1 MFNFS
6 TLKVNA
12 KAEPAFFATQLFC
25 NELNS
30 RVKNIASFCKEKSDS
45 NICFEISDDLQ
56 KDEFEIAVNNDIVTF
71 SASGIR
77 GLVYAIGMFLRKL
90 EISENGVKL
99 VSDISKRYSP
109 DKGIRGHQMGYRTT
123 PNSYDAWTY
132 EQYYRYYLDLMF
144 FGVNT
149 VEHMPYEKGYSRRN
163 RLMLYDEEEFLVKA
177 SEMADELNLD
187 VSLWHPNCN
196 GETHENAVKRRK
208 ELYAKVPRLNYVFIP
223 GGDPG
228 DLPADVFLKRCILVS
243 RELKKIH
250 PEAQMWPSAQMPH
263 GADNWPK
270 TFISGLKEEPE
281 EIDGIIYGPN
291 HALPL
296 KELREKTPEKYDIR
310 FYPDITH
317 NVRCEYPVHY
327 YDDDWHFSLA
337 SCLSRE
343 CTNPRLL
350 EFTRLYG
357 ETKNYVIGS
366 VSYSE
371 GITDDV
377 NKVVWSALD
386 FDNNADTNETLE
398 DYARLF
404 FFGTDAGIIA
414 DLILGLEKNWENAPE
429 ENDVIDLTYDGF
441 HSVLNKYDFLGEN
454 WRFLQLILRANCDK
468 LVRDRRIFE
477 LNLIE
482 KARKETE
489 KNNIPKAIEV
499 LNTEYPEEYR
509 VLREEINSLC
519 AKLFD
524 LIGLQTDVENYC
536 ADSWERGAI
545 LETIDR
551 PITDKYWLL
560 SKLAYCD
567 SKEEALSY
575 FNRNKVKKGEYYF
588 SVALNGVQEKQ
599 SGEVYMNFQGDRPE
613 SNDGTLPTALFN
625 VFDNQTF
632 RHTVTGLSDDCEY
645 ILKVTYLNRK
655 DKRITDHTIMGND
668 TVIYCGPQFGEID
681 EEYNE
686 KYSHPNFITAKYI
699 VPKNIVKNGELKLLF
714 KQEIMCVMF
723 SEFRI
728 EKA

>member
-6 TLKVNA
+6 DFRVY
-12 KAEPAFFATQLFC
+12 AEAESAIFAAQLFC
-25 NELNS
+25 NELNL
-30 RVKNIASFCKEKSDS
+30 RVKNIASICKEKLNS
-45 NICFEISDDLQ
+45 NVCFEIVDDLQ
-56 KDEFEIAVNNDIVTF
+56 KDEFDIATNNETVIF
-71 SASGIR
+71 FASGIR
-77 GLVYAIGMFLRKL
+77 GYVYAIGMFLRKI
-90 EISENGVKL
+90 EKFENGVKL
-99 VSDISKRYSP
+99 VCDISKKYTP
-109 DKGIRGHQMGYRTT
+109 DKHIRGHQIGYRTT

-163 RLMLYDEEEFLVKA
+163 RLMLYDEEEFLIKA
-177 SEMADELNLD
+177 SEMADELDLD

-196 GETHENAVKRRK
+196 DETHESAVERRK
-208 ELYAKVPRLNYVFIP
+208 ELYSKVPRINYVFIP

-228 DLPADVFLKRCILVS
+228 DLPADVFLERCILVS

-250 PEAQMWPSAQMPH
+250 PNAQMWPSAQMPH
-263 GADNWPK
+263 GAENWPE
-270 TFISGLKEEPE
+270 TFISKLEKEPE

-296 KELREKTPEKYDIR
+296 EELRKKTPQKYDIR

-327 YDDDWHFSLA
+327 YDDDWHFALA

-343 CTNPRLL
+343 CTNPRPI
-350 EFTRLYG
+350 EFTRLYA
-357 ETKNYVIGS
+357 ETKDYVVGS

-377 NKVVWSALD
+377 NKAVWSNLD
-386 FDNNADTNETLE
+386 FDNNADTKETLE

-404 FFGTDAGIIA
+404 FFGTDAERIA
-414 DLILGLEKNWENAPE
+414 DLIFSLEKNWENAPE
-429 ENDVIDLTYDGF
+429 ENDIIDLTYNEF
-441 HSVLNKYDFLGEN
+441 YSVLDDFNILNKN
-454 WRFLQLILRANCDK
+454 WRFLQLLLRANCDK

-477 LNLIE
+477 LDLIK
-482 KARKETE
+482 KAKKEAEE
-489 KNNIPKAIEV
+489 KNILKAIEV
-499 LNTEYPEEYR
+499 LNTDFSNEYKT
-509 VLREEINSLC
+509 LREEIDSLC
-519 AKLFD
+519 EKLFD

-560 SKLAYCD
+560 NKLYDCK

-575 FNRNKVKKGEYYF
+575 FNRNKVQKGEYYF
-588 SVALNGVQEKQ
+588 SVALTGVQEKQ
-599 SGEVYMNFQGDRPE
+599 NGEVYMNFQGDRPE

-632 RHTVTGLSDDCEY
+632 RHTVTGICDDCDY
-645 ILKVTYLNRK
+645 ILRVTYLNRK
-655 DKRITDHTIMGND
+655 NDKIKNHTIIGNKM
-668 TVIYCGPQFGEID
+668 VIYCGTQFGEID
-681 EEYNE
+681 KEYNK
-686 KYSHPNFITAKYI
+686 KYSHPNYVTAKYLI
-699 VPKNIVKNGELKLLF
+699 PQNVIKNGKLKLLF
-714 KQEIMCVMF
+714 EQDTMGIMF